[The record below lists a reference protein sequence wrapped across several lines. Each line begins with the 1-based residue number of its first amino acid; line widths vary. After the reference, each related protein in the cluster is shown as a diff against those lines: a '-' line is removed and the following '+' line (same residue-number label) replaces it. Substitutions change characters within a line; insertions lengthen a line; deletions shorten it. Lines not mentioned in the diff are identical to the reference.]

1 MGKEVKLTGTEVAIL
16 AQCCGDNPI
25 GRIGWPLSV
34 WEAQAKAACAPL
46 VKSGMLKERR
56 LGGYPGVEIT
66 PAGRA
71 ALEANRE

>member
-1 MGKEVKLTGTEVAIL
+1 MRLTATEKAIL
-16 AQCCGDNPI
+16 EQCVEDNPI

-34 WEAQAKAACAPL
+34 WKGQAKAACATL
-46 VKSGMLKERR
+46 VKWGLLKERR

-71 ALEANRE
+71 ALTQEGER